1 MQVAKIERHKHVA
14 GVIGAER
21 GKWAEKWAA
30 EEGAD
35 LKFRQKKFGHK
46 IRNSTNART
55 CPSKKSK
62 RQHPREQNI
71 LH

>member
-14 GVIGAER
+14 GIIGAER
-21 GKWAEKWAA
+21 CKWGEKWAA

-35 LKFRQKKFGHK
+35 LKFRQKKVLVNK

-55 CPSKKSK
+55 CPGKKK
-62 RQHPREQNI
+62 
-71 LH
+71 